1 MRLWAKLSHLYR
13 NAFYRNRL
21 ETDLDD
27 ELRNYVDALIA
38 RKTAAGMTVDEARR
52 AALAEVGGIEQVK
65 EGCREVRPLAMLES
79 VIGDLAYAVRT
90 LRNSPAFTAT
100 AVLSLALGIGANS
113 ALFSGVNA
121 LLLRTI
127 PIPHPQSFVRLRSA
141 GKNDMRNSSSRY
153 GFSGKTPADEDIFET
168 TSYPVYQAL
177 RAANQT
183 LTDIIASAPLGDLNV
198 VVGGKAELSSSLVVS
213 GNYFQVLEVSV
224 EIGRTLTQEDDRPE
238 ATPVAVISHG
248 FWQRRFGGQAS
259 VIGQTIT
266 VNNVPVTII
275 GVTRQEFT
283 GVYNLTESA
292 PDITMP
298 LALDMQLDPAFD
310 NANLKTGRIN
320 DGTWWWLQ
328 ITGRLKPGVHIEQIK
343 ANLAGPFEAA
353 ARATFASYLTSITAK
368 ERSSS
373 QFQNRTAVPHL
384 LVDSA
389 SRGIYEVNTD
399 TLQSAKVLSVVVG
412 LLLAIVCA
420 NIANL
425 LLSRA
430 AARQK
435 EITVRL
441 SLGATRARLVRQL
454 LTESFLLSFMGS
466 ALGVAVGYSARQLL
480 PFAHSAPID
489 WRVLGFA
496 ALLCVTTGLAFG
508 LIPALRA
515 TEGGLSGSMK
525 ETSRNISRSR
535 TFLTKSL
542 VVVQVAI
549 SVTVLIGAG
558 LFLRTLR
565 NLREV
570 DPGFNPRNLVI
581 FTINPTLNHYD
592 SLRIT
597 NLYNGIQREIESLPG
612 VRSISR
618 SNVAP
623 LSGSE
628 NTTHMFIQGKPPKGE
643 HGEELWVMRVS
654 PEFFE
659 TLGIPLIRGRNL
671 DERDAQP
678 KDPQVCVINETAA
691 RQYFPG
697 EDPIGKRWGNSV
709 EQSGDREI
717 VGIVRDIKYRSVR
730 DAAPPTGFM
739 PQHPDAAGNLTFEV
753 RTAGDP
759 ALFMQPIRQIVQ
771 RVDSNLPIVH
781 MSSEIELAEGQLKQ
795 EQFFALSYSLFG
807 GLALLL
813 ASIGL
818 FGVMSYNVARRTN
831 EIGIRMALGVER
843 ADVLRMILQESL
855 SMVFIGIGVG
865 CVAALAARRLIATML
880 FGVPPAD
887 AISIGAAIGLMLAV
901 SLISGYLPAR
911 RAARVDPMVALHY
924 E

>member
-1 MRLWAKLSHLYR
+1 MRLWAKLRHLYR

-38 RKTAAGMTVDEARR
+38 RKTAAGMTAGEARR
-52 AALAEVGGIEQVK
+52 STLAEVRGIEQVK

-79 VIGDLAYAVRT
+79 VIGDLAYALRT

-121 LLLRTI
+121 LLLRTV
-127 PIPHPQSFVRLRSA
+127 PIPHPETFVRLRNA

-153 GFSGKTPADEDIFET
+153 GFSGKTPAGEDIFET
-168 TSYPVYQAL
+168 TSYPVYKAL

-213 GNYFQVLEVSV
+213 GNYFQVLEVPA
-224 EIGRTLTQEDDRPE
+224 EIGRTLTPEDDRAD
-238 ATPVAVISHG
+238 ATPAAVISHG
-248 FWQRRFGGQAS
+248 FWQRRFGGQTR

-266 VNNVPVTII
+266 VNNVPITII

-283 GVYNLTESA
+283 GVQNLTDSA
-292 PDITMP
+292 PDITVP

-310 NANLKTGRIN
+310 GANLKTGRID

-328 ITGRLKPGVHIEQIK
+328 ITGRLKPGVHIEQVK
-343 ANLAGPFEAA
+343 ANLAGSFEAA
-353 ARATFASYLTSITAK
+353 ARATFASYLSSTTAK

-373 QFQNRTAVPHL
+373 QLKNRTAAPHL

-389 SRGIYEVNTD
+389 SRGIYEVYTD

-420 NIANL
+420 NVSNL

-466 ALGVAVGYSARQLL
+466 ALGVAVGYWARQLL

-496 ALLCVTTGLAFG
+496 ALLCMTTGLAFG
-508 LIPALRA
+508 LIPALRT

-525 ETSRNISRSR
+525 ETSRNMSRSR

-570 DPGFNPRNLVI
+570 DPGFNARNLVI
-581 FTINPTLNHYD
+581 FAISPKLNHYD
-592 SLRIT
+592 SSRIT
-597 NLYNGIQREIESLPG
+597 NLYNGIQREIEGLPG

-628 NTTHMFIQGKPPKGE
+628 NTTGMFIQGKPSKGE

-659 TLGIPLIRGRNL
+659 TLGIPLIRGRNM

-678 KDPQVCVINETAA
+678 KDPQVSVINETAA
-691 RQYFPG
+691 RRYFPG
-697 EDPIGKRWGNSV
+697 EDPIGKRWGHWV
-709 EQSGDREI
+709 EQSGDIEI

-730 DAAPPTGFM
+730 DAVPPTVFI
-739 PQHPDAAGNLTFEV
+739 PQQPAAADLTFEV

-759 ALFMQPIRQIVQ
+759 ALSMQPIREIVQ
-771 RVDSNLPIVH
+771 RVDSNLPIEH

-831 EIGIRMALGVER
+831 EIGIRMALGAER
-843 ADVLRMILQESL
+843 ADVLWMVLQESL
-855 SMVFIGIGVG
+855 SMVFVGIGVG
-865 CVAALAARRLIATML
+865 CMAALAAGRLIATML
-880 FGVPPAD
+880 FGLSPAD
-887 AISIGAAIGLMLAV
+887 AISIAVATGLMLAV
-901 SLISGYLPAR
+901 SFISGYLPAR
-911 RAARVDPMVALHY
+911 RAAQVDPMVALHY